1 MKPSYPHLVFGGGG
15 TRCFWHGGFLTTI
28 APSLPPTEA
37 ISAVSGG
44 ALSALAHVTGQEER
58 LLALMS
64 RAFREAKR
72 NGGNISL
79 QRWLSDGDL
88 LVHQDLYR
96 AVVMDLMSAP
106 SAVAA
111 VAEGPAFTVHL
122 ARPGL
127 LGIVPTML
135 AYAIEVPLRGTPH
148 VRFASALG
156 ARPLAV
162 DARQAARDGRIV
174 DLTVAA
180 ASSRP
185 VFAAQQWDGAVVM
198 DGGVLD
204 NAPCAD
210 RGPQLVLVTRP
221 YRNLPTVAGRT
232 YAAPSRKIETFKLD
246 FTDADGIAAAW
257 SLGEEDG
264 RAWLDDLHVAGR
276 A

>member
-1 MKPSYPHLVFGGGG
+1 MERTYPHLVFGGGG
-15 TRCFWHGGFLTTI
+15 TRCFWHGGFLTTV
-28 APSLPPTEA
+28 APVLAPTEA

-44 ALSALAHVTGQEER
+44 VLSALAHVTGQEER

-64 RAFREAKR
+64 RAFRAAQDG
-72 NGGNISL
+72 GGNVSVE
-79 QRWLSDGDL
+79 RWLSGGDL
-88 LVHQDLYR
+88 LVHQRLYR
-96 AVVMDLMSAP
+96 EVVAGLMSAP
-106 SAVAA
+106 SAVEA
-111 VAEGPAFTVHL
+111 VAEGPDFTVHL
-122 ARPGL
+122 ARPGA

-135 AYAIEVPLRGTPH
+135 AYALEVPLRGTPH
-148 VRFASALG
+148 VRFAAALG
-156 ARPLAV
+156 AKTVAV
-162 DARQAARDGRIV
+162 DARQAAREGRIV

-185 VFAAQQWDGAVVM
+185 VFAAHDWDGRAVM

-210 RGPQLVLVTRP
+210 RGEQLVLVTRP
-221 YRNLPTVAGRT
+221 YRNLPQVAGRT

-257 SLGEEDG
+257 SLGEADG
-264 RAWLDDLHVAGR
+264 RAWLDDLRMAGH